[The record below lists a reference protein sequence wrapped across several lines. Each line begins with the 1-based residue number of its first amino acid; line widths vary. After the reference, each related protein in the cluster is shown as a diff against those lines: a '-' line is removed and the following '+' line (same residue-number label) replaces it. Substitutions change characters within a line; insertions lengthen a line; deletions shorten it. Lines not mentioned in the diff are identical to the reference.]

1 MYGKTQKLD
10 YREGSI
16 IVYSPFGGG
25 KRRVLVDE
33 KDSDIKNGRPGFAGH
48 QVDADG
54 NRIGGE
60 DEGCW
65 GYDDQIVR
73 VVKR

>member
-33 KDSDIKNGRPGFAGH
+33 KESNIKNGRPGFSGALVGA
-48 QVDADG
+48 DNKPNADG
-54 NRIGGE
+54 DGV
-60 DEGCW
+60 W
-65 GYDDQIVR
+65 GYDDQIIR
-73 VVKR
+73 VVRR